1 MDLWFK
7 TTCFKYLFE
16 VKPLERNTFEMY
28 WSYYL
33 SIEKMMKNTSQYVAP
48 SKQNCNTYSDEFMK
62 IILLSC
68 SEIDSI
74 LKIICKEN
82 GVILDDK
89 KYNMSVYAETLLKQK
104 DIKEWAFS
112 PERSTSSY
120 DSGII
125 CFPFKELD
133 VKKAYGGLTWWEGY
147 QKLKHN
153 RLDNAQVG
161 NLENAVCAITAHF
174 VLLRILMDLLAED
187 MSRKYVKE
195 EYWSDYLMICV

>member
-1 MDLWFK
+1 
-7 TTCFKYLFE
+7 
-16 VKPLERNTFEMY
+16 MY